1 MGWLGQEAKDKLEG
15 NRLPLCRVDLGSEL
29 GAGVVLMDICIT
41 SLEQYLFKSL
51 ATKRQF

>member
-29 GAGVVLMDICIT
+29 GAGVVLMEEGDEPEKLIELCGM
-41 SLEQYLFKSL
+41 
-51 ATKRQF
+51 